1 MFFKL
6 GQLLSSF
13 LSTTGHKVIEIEI
26 AVRSGFIGLFLEF
39 SRLTPG
45 LFCLISIPVF
55 VVLGRQIFLSGAVKL
70 SVLSTMTAP
79 ATAALVRMLSK
90 KLAAGSI
97 ENVAFTLAIFVFD
110 LLTGLLSSIHHIY
123 SPAKKYSTNRNKIA
137 LSTPV

>member
-1 MFFKL
+1 ML
-6 GQLLSSF
+6 
-13 LSTTGHKVIEIEI
+13 
-26 AVRSGFIGLFLEF
+26 LEF
-39 SRLTPG
+39 GLLTLG

-70 SVLSTMTAP
+70 SVLSTMTTP

-90 KLAAGSI
+90 KLAAGSR
-97 ENVAFTLAIFVFD
+97 ENVAFTLVMLVFD
-110 LLTGLLSSIHHIY
+110 LLTGLLGSIHHIY